1 MIIYSLDLLASVWGV
16 LSEVHAAAHEWSQA
30 GKLINPLQWHSQV
43 KSLLHVFSNQKGE
56 NKMNGFEPQP
66 MGGLGLVQ
74 GKSYGSFGPSGA
86 KAS

>member
-1 MIIYSLDLLASVWGV
+1 
-16 LSEVHAAAHEWSQA
+16 
-30 GKLINPLQWHSQV
+30 
-43 KSLLHVFSNQKGE
+43 
-56 NKMNGFEPQP
+56 MNGFEPQP